1 MKGPRFSAVLLLL
14 ALFATAPPARAYTLQ
29 YRDATGL
36 VARRWLSKPIIIAFS
51 TSLSAPPPNIKAG
64 SDIIGAT
71 RRALQHWAS
80 VADIQFLRSE
90 EHTSELQSQSN
101 LVCRLLLE

>member
-1 MKGPRFSAVLLLL
+1 MTRRRFSAVLLLL
-14 ALFATAPPARAYTLQ
+14 ALLATAAPARAYTLQ

-36 VARRWLSKPIIIAFS
+36 VARRWLSKPIIVAFS

-64 SDIIGAT
+64 SDIIGAA

-80 VADIQFLRSE
+80 VADIQFLE
-90 EHTSELQSQSN
+90 TTSTAQTISTYN
-101 LVCRLLLE
+101 AGH